1 MIRRPPRST
10 LFPYTTLFRSV
21 PLSYQ
26 SEPRVGTTISSVL
39 TSLTP
44 QYSPSLAVFRSPA
57 YTPASAAS
65 TSPSVWKKLLGVMEL
80 MGVSFRSV
88 HPCSGT
94 RRSAQSP
101 RPPIDVVT
109 KSRFMDQSSL
119 ERDTEAPRERAGPG
133 IGEIIDAARHEP
145 YVGRIGLVQAR
156 HLGVEPRIAR
166 DHEQVVGRDVQPSA
180 PGREIGRASC
190 RERV

>member
-10 LFPYTTLFRSV
+10 LFPYTTLFRSHV

-119 ERDTEAPRERAGPG
+119 ERDTEAPRDGAGPG
-133 IGEIIDAARHEP
+133 IDRKST
-145 YVGRIGLVQAR
+145 R
-156 HLGVEPRIAR
+156 
-166 DHEQVVGRDVQPSA
+166 
-180 PGREIGRASC
+180 
-190 RERV
+190 